1 MDNPETQTTSGTR
14 HRKQTKQV
22 TQHRLCVVMISTY
35 KQRSLVDQ
43 VYVPDT
49 SLLEEYVLNDTGKI
63 YTGNRKQINGK
74 RWNFGQVILRK
85 DGQI

>member
-1 MDNPETQTTSGTR
+1 MLS
-14 HRKQTKQV
+14 
-22 TQHRLCVVMISTY
+22 
-35 KQRSLVDQ
+35 VDHCINK

-74 RWNFGQVILRK
+74 RWNFGQVILIK
-85 DGQI
+85 DGQILFYSKGLYKF

>member
-1 MDNPETQTTSGTR
+1 MYLQYNWFC
-14 HRKQTKQV
+14 
-22 TQHRLCVVMISTY
+22 LVVD
-35 KQRSLVDQ
+35 DQ

-74 RWNFGQVILRK
+74 RWNFGQVILIK
-85 DGQI
+85 DGQIWLILF